1 MPLCLMILTD
11 IIEFYKC
18 LKSLSGAT
26 APLNERK
33 KEKEKEEVV
42 GGGGG
47 EITTRQNIPGGEKM
61 FEKLLW
67 ESIKSAGSETSCRLS
82 SASFSSATSLAEK
95 EQKERNSREVRR

>member
-47 EITTRQNIPGGEKM
+47 EITTRPKYSG
-61 FEKLLW
+61 
-67 ESIKSAGSETSCRLS
+67 
-82 SASFSSATSLAEK
+82 
-95 EQKERNSREVRR
+95 VRKNV

>member
-1 MPLCLMILTD
+1 MILTD

-47 EITTRQNIPGGEKM
+47 EITTRPKYSGGRK
-61 FEKLLW
+61 
-67 ESIKSAGSETSCRLS
+67 
-82 SASFSSATSLAEK
+82 
-95 EQKERNSREVRR
+95 NV

>member
-18 LKSLSGAT
+18 LKSLSGAA
-26 APLNERK
+26 APLKRAEKRERK
-33 KEKEKEEVV
+33 RGS
-42 GGGGG
+42 GGWWWGRNNHSPKYSRG
-47 EITTRQNIPGGEKM
+47 RKM

-67 ESIKSAGSETSCRLS
+67 ESIKRAGSETSCRLS